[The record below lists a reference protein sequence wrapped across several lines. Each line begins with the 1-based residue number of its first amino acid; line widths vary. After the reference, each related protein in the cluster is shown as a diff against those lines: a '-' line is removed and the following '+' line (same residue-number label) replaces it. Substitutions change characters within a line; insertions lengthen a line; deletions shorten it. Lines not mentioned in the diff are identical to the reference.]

1 MMTHSRIHT
10 CSHTETQSRGGR
22 GAREEEGQRETRG
35 MRQSQTWAHL
45 EKSRRKEREAK
56 GQTKGRVWREQ
67 RDSRVVSR
75 PSPSHLHMA
84 PTKIQGQIGLGLYI
98 LGPPLAWLPLQ
109 HLIQL
114 GAKHSVGA
122 W

>member
-1 MMTHSRIHT
+1 MVEGTGDPGVMTHSRIHT
-10 CSHTETQSRGGR
+10 CSHTETQSPGGR

-67 RDSRVVSR
+67 RDREGDGAGQTGKRDEEPAMRERPRVN
-75 PSPSHLHMA
+75 
-84 PTKIQGQIGLGLYI
+84 GG
-98 LGPPLAWLPLQ
+98 
-109 HLIQL
+109 
-114 GAKHSVGA
+114 
-122 W
+122 